1 MGQKIG
7 DVDRDLIAAWVQ
19 VFNQAYMDGKN
30 QDRESLQS
38 TLQKLDRFITQR
50 AGNAAELT
58 FLHACRQR
66 VVVAWE
72 QGNQTSAAC
81 MCSG

>member
-7 DVDRDLIAAWVQ
+7 DVDLDLMAAWVQ

>member
-1 MGQKIG
+1 MGQKMG
-7 DVDRDLIAAWVQ
+7 DVDRDLMAAWVQ

-72 QGNQTSAAC
+72 QRNQTSAAC

>member
-7 DVDRDLIAAWVQ
+7 DVDRDLMAAWVQ